1 MAITRTDL
9 GHGVGLRPKHFGRFS
24 ESRPPVDWVEATSEN
39 FMAPGGR
46 PLAVLEKVRRDIPV
60 VLHGVSLAIGAVD
73 PLNANYLTDLHDLI
87 RRIEPALVS
96 DHLCW
101 GSHSGR
107 YAHDLWPLPYTEEAV
122 AHVVARLAVV
132 QEALGRQI
140 SVENVSSYVSYR
152 DSTMPEWEFLAA
164 VAEQADCGILLDV
177 NNVYVSSKN
186 HGFDSREYIAGV
198 PASRVVEIHLAGHT
212 DKGTYLLD
220 SHDTAVVSDV
230 WDLYGYALEQVG
242 RVPTL
247 IEWDDQIPELDVLVA
262 ESRKAASVEAQVLGR
277 RAVGT

>member
-1 MAITRTDL
+1 MGIMRPDL
-9 GHGVGLRPKHFGRFS
+9 GHGVGLRPKHFGGFFDG
-24 ESRPPVDWVEATSEN
+24 RPPVDWVEATSEN

-46 PLAVLEKVRRDIPV
+46 PIAVLEKVRRDIPV
-60 VLHGVSLAIGAVD
+60 ALHGVSLSIGAVD
-73 PLNANYLTDLHDLI
+73 PLNADYLADLRDLI
-87 RRIEPALVS
+87 RRIDPALVS

-101 GSHSGR
+101 GSHGGR

-122 AHVVARLAVV
+122 AHVVARLTMV
-132 QEALGRQI
+132 QETLGRQI
-140 SVENVSSYVSYR
+140 LLENISSYVCYR

-164 VAEQADCGILLDV
+164 VAERADCGILLDV
-177 NNVYVSSKN
+177 NNVYVSSEN
-186 HGFDSREYIAGV
+186 HGFDSRKYIASV
-198 PASRVVEIHLAGHT
+198 PASRVAEIHLAGHT

-220 SHDTAVVSDV
+220 SHDAAVASEV
-230 WDLYGYALEQVG
+230 WDLYGYTLQQLG

-262 ESRKAASVEAQVLGR
+262 ESRKAASVAAQVLGW

>member
-1 MAITRTDL
+1 MAITRPDL
-9 GHGVGLRPKHFGRFS
+9 GHGVGLRPKHFGRFFDGQ
-24 ESRPPVDWVEATSEN
+24 PPVDWVEGTSEN
-39 FMAPGGR
+39 FMVPGGR
-46 PLAVLEKVRRDIPV
+46 PIAVLEKVRRDVPV
-60 VLHGVSLAIGAVD
+60 VLHGVSLSIGAVD
-73 PLNANYLTDLHDLI
+73 PLNADYLDDLRDLI
-87 RRIEPALVS
+87 RRIDPTLVS

-101 GSHSGR
+101 GSHGGR

-132 QEALGRQI
+132 QETLGRQI
-140 SVENVSSYVSYR
+140 LLENISSYVSYR
-152 DSTMPEWEFLAA
+152 DSTMPEWEFLTA

-186 HGFDSREYIAGV
+186 HRFDSREYIASV
-198 PASRVVEIHLAGHT
+198 PASRVAEIHLAGHT

-220 SHDTAVVSDV
+220 SHDSAVASEV
-230 WDLYGYALEQVG
+230 WDLYGYALRQLG

-247 IEWDDQIPELDVLVA
+247 IEWDDQIPELDVLIA
-262 ESRKAASVEAQVLGR
+262 ESRKAASVEAQVLGW